1 MKIKKGDT
9 VKIISGKD
17 RGKTGKVIHVHT
29 KIGKITVEGVNVY
42 KKHVRP
48 KRQGEKGEIVS
59 VTRPLISSNALVVC
73 PSCGKAIRVGFKAEK
88 DTKKVRYCRK
98 CQTVF

>member
-1 MKIKKGDT
+1 MNIKKGDT

-17 RGKTGKVIHVHT
+17 RGKSGKVIHVYP
-29 KIGKITVEGVNVY
+29 KIEKIAVEGINVY

-48 KRQGEKGEIVS
+48 RRQGEKGEIVS
-59 VTRPLISSNALVVC
+59 VTRPFSFSNVMMVC
-73 PSCGKAIRVGFKAEK
+73 PSCGKPIRVGSKKEG

-98 CQTVF
+98 CHVTF

>member
-17 RGKTGKVIHVHT
+17 RGKTAKVIHVHT
-29 KIGKITVEGVNVY
+29 KTEKITVEGINVY

-48 KRQGEKGEIVS
+48 KRQGEKGEVVS
-59 VTRPLISSNALVVC
+59 VTRPLVASNVLVVC
-73 PSCGKAIRVGFKAEK
+73 PSCGKAIRVGFKAEGGV
-88 DTKKVRYCRK
+88 KKVRYCRK
-98 CQTVF
+98 CNATF